1 MKFCE
6 AFRETLFRF
15 DIKGTD
21 LAVRAG
27 LTPTQISKFRNG
39 ENLRIDSVEKI
50 LDALP
55 EEARKYML
63 LLVLRPLDSSVPLP
77 DPKPPA

>member
-1 MKFCE
+1 VCLGARQSGSE
-6 AFRETLFRF
+6 A
-15 DIKGTD
+15 
-21 LAVRAG
+21 AVTA
-27 LTPTQISKFRNG
+27 
-39 ENLRIDSVEKI
+39 EKI

-77 DPKPPA
+77 APKPPA